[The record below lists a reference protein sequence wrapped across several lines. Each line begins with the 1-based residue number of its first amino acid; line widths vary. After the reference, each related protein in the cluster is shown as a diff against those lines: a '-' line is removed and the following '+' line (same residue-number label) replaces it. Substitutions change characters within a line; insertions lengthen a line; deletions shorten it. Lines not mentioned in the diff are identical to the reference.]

1 MMKQI
6 AKNTW
11 FRIRRYDET
20 TFMTIRSGRAV
31 LLARTKQGDF
41 MQIAVSEHLSNMS
54 NAVWTTD
61 KKYILLSN
69 TSGKCLLCDGKTFAV
84 LDTFYLHYEPFGNH
98 FIGLLDRFLLIDRNA
113 RLCCYDC
120 AAKEIFYVS
129 KQGGVIAIKR
139 LQDEIHVFRSDG
151 YVPVEGTKT
160 LARRRM
166 TTVDLP
172 IRVHEGP
179 FSRFWGLRKRTA
191 KARADDCIVAEDK
204 VPRGK
209 GFEPMLSVWD
219 FTCEGWKHLMPAYRY
234 ASLLQNGYFCGC
246 DIDFERDLLAVVFS
260 GTVYIIDMKT
270 WEILQKEP
278 MKYCADI
285 CWADDDTL
293 LIATWSGLYVMELT
307 EDRETL
313 NEKPRK

>member
-11 FRIRRYDET
+11 FSIRRYDET
-20 TFMTIRSGRAV
+20 TFMAIRSGRAV

-98 FIGLLDRFLLIDRNA
+98 FIGLRDRFLLIDRNA

-120 AAKEIFYVS
+120 DTKEISYVS
-129 KQGGVIAIKR
+129 KQGSVVAIKQLR
-139 LQDEIHVFRSDG
+139 DEIHVFRSDD
-151 YVPVEGTKT
+151 YVPTEGTKT

-172 IRVHEGP
+172 IRIHEGP
-179 FSRFWGLRKRTA
+179 ISRFRGLWKRTA
-191 KARADDCIVAEDK
+191 KARADDCIVAEDE

-219 FTCEGWKHLMPAYRY
+219 SACEGWEHLMPAYRY
-234 ASLLQNGYFCGC
+234 ASLAQGGYFCGC
-246 DIDFERDLLAVVFS
+246 DIDFERDLLAVIFS
-260 GTVYIIDMKT
+260 RAIYIIHMKT

-278 MKYCADI
+278 VEYGADI

-293 LIATWSGLYVMELT
+293 LIATWTGLYVMALT
-307 EDRETL
+307 EDRETP
-313 NEKPRK
+313 EKPQR

>member
-11 FRIRRYDET
+11 FSIQRYDET

-84 LDTFYLHYEPFGNH
+84 LDTFYLHYIPSGNH
-98 FIGLLDRFLLIDRNA
+98 FIGLRDRFLLIDRNA

-120 AAKEIFYVS
+120 DTKEISYVS
-129 KQGGVIAIKR
+129 KQGGVVAIKQLR
-139 LQDEIHVFRSDG
+139 DEIHVFRSDD
-151 YVPVEGTKT
+151 YVPTEGTKT

-166 TTVDLP
+166 TTLDLP

-179 FSRFWGLRKRTA
+179 ISRFRGLWKRTA
-191 KARADDCIVAEDK
+191 KARADDCIVAEDE

-234 ASLLQNGYFCGC
+234 ASLAQGGYFCGC
-246 DIDFERDLLAVVFS
+246 DIDFERDLLAVIFS
-260 GTVYIIDMKT
+260 RAIYIIHMKT

-278 MKYCADI
+278 VKYGADI
-285 CWADDDTL
+285 CWADNHTL

-307 EDRETL
+307 EDRETP
-313 NEKPRK
+313 EQPQR

>member
-11 FRIRRYDET
+11 FSIRRYDET
-20 TFMTIRSGRAV
+20 TFMAIRSGRAV

-54 NAVWTTD
+54 DAVWTTD

-98 FIGLLDRFLLIDRNA
+98 FIGLQDRFLLVDRNA

-120 AAKEIFYVS
+120 DTKEISYVS
-129 KQGGVIAIKR
+129 KQGGVVAIK
-139 LQDEIHVFRSDG
+139 LLHDEIHVFRSDDF
-151 YVPVEGTKT
+151 VPIEGTKT
-160 LARRRM
+160 LARRKM

-179 FSRFWGLRKRTA
+179 FSRFWGLRKQTA
-191 KARADDCIVAEDK
+191 KARADDCIVAEDE

-246 DIDFERDLLAVVFS
+246 VLAVIFS
-260 GTVYIIDMKT
+260 RAIYIIHMKT

-278 MKYCADI
+278 VKYGADI

-293 LIATWSGLYVMELT
+293 LIATWTGLYVMALT
-307 EDRETL
+307 EDRETP
-313 NEKPRK
+313 EKPQR

>member
-11 FRIRRYDET
+11 FSIQRYDET
-20 TFMTIRSGRAV
+20 TFMTIRSGHAV
-31 LLARTKQGDF
+31 LLARTEQGAF
-41 MQIAVSEHLSNMS
+41 TQIAVSAHLSNMS

-84 LDTFYLHYEPFGNH
+84 LDTFYLHYIPSGNH
-98 FIGLLDRFLLIDRNA
+98 FIGLRDRFLLIDRNA

-120 AAKEIFYVS
+120 DTKEISYVS
-129 KQGGVIAIKR
+129 KQGSVVAIKQLR
-139 LQDEIHVFRSDG
+139 DEIHVFRSDD
-151 YVPVEGTKT
+151 YVPTEGTKT

-172 IRVHEGP
+172 IRIHEGP
-179 FSRFWGLRKRTA
+179 ISRFRGLWKRTA
-191 KARADDCIVAEDK
+191 KARADDCIVAEDE

-219 FTCEGWKHLMPAYRY
+219 SACEGWEHLMPAYRY
-234 ASLLQNGYFCGC
+234 ASLAQGGYFCGC
-246 DIDFERDLLAVVFS
+246 DIDFERDLLAVIFS
-260 GTVYIIDMKT
+260 RAIYIIHMKT

-278 MKYCADI
+278 VEYGADI

-293 LIATWSGLYVMELT
+293 LIATWSGLYVMALT
-307 EDRETL
+307 EDRETP
-313 NEKPRK
+313 EKPQR

>member
-11 FRIRRYDET
+11 FSIQRYDET
-20 TFMTIRSGRAV
+20 TFMTIRSGHAV
-31 LLARTKQGDF
+31 LLARTEQGAF
-41 MQIAVSEHLSNMS
+41 TQIAVSAHLSNMS

-84 LDTFYLHYEPFGNH
+84 LDTFYLHYIPSGNH
-98 FIGLLDRFLLIDRNA
+98 FIGLRDRFLLIDRNA

-120 AAKEIFYVS
+120 DTKEISYVS
-129 KQGGVIAIKR
+129 KQGSVVAIKQLR
-139 LQDEIHVFRSDG
+139 DEIHVFRSDD
-151 YVPVEGTKT
+151 YVPTEGTKT

-172 IRVHEGP
+172 IRIHEGP
-179 FSRFWGLRKRTA
+179 ISRFRGLWKRTA
-191 KARADDCIVAEDK
+191 KARADDCIVAEDE

-219 FTCEGWKHLMPAYRY
+219 SACEGWEHLMPAYRY
-234 ASLLQNGYFCGC
+234 ASLAQGGYFCGC
-246 DIDFERDLLAVVFS
+246 DIDFERDLLAVIFS
-260 GTVYIIDMKT
+260 RAIYIIHMKT

-278 MKYCADI
+278 VEYGADI

-293 LIATWSGLYVMELT
+293 LIATWTGLYVMALT
-307 EDRETL
+307 EDRETP
-313 NEKPRK
+313 EKPQR

>member
-11 FRIRRYDET
+11 FSIQRYDET

-98 FIGLLDRFLLIDRNA
+98 FIGLRDRFLLIDRNA

-120 AAKEIFYVS
+120 DTKEISYVS
-129 KQGGVIAIKR
+129 KQGGVVAIKQLR
-139 LQDEIHVFRSDG
+139 DEIHVFRSDD
-151 YVPVEGTKT
+151 YVPTEGTKT
-160 LARRRM
+160 LARRKM

-172 IRVHEGP
+172 IRIHEGP
-179 FSRFWGLRKRTA
+179 ISRFRGLWNRSA
-191 KARADDCIVAEDK
+191 KARADDCIVAEDE

-209 GFEPMLSVWD
+209 GFEPMLSIWD
-219 FTCEGWKHLMPAYRY
+219 FTREDWKHLMPAYRY

-278 MKYCADI
+278 MEYCADI